1 MSTSIPPHNLRETI
15 DAMEAYM
22 KNPELTVEQLLTIM
36 PGPDFPTG
44 GIVVNK
50 DELPEIYRTGAG
62 KIKIRGRV
70 EVEKLK
76 GGKEQLVITEIPYT
90 MIGANIG
97 KFLNDIGSLV
107 ESKTTTDIVDITN
120 QSSKEGIRIVLELKK
135 GADTEQ
141 LTNMLYKK
149 TRLEDTFG
157 VNMLAVADGR
167 PETLGLKQIFDQ
179 VIDFQFEL
187 NTRKYKTLLNK
198 ELDKKEIQEGL
209 IKACDVIDLIIEIL
223 RGSRDLKMAKGCLM
237 SGATEGIR
245 FKSEQSKAQAEKLR
259 FTERQAT
266 AILEMRLYKL
276 IGLEI
281 EALMKE
287 HDQTM
292 KNIARYSEI
301 LNNYDEMQKVII
313 ADLERYKK
321 SYGEERKTDIVNAQ
335 AAVYVEKKIEEMP
348 VVFLMDRF
356 GYCRTVDTATYE
368 RNKEAA
374 DSESRY
380 VLTCRNTDR
389 LCLFTDTGKMY
400 TAKVQEL
407 PYGKFRDKAFPIDNY
422 SNFDSA
428 QERIVCV
435 SSMED
440 LILGTML
447 FVTKYGM
454 TKTVSGYEY
463 DVRTRTSMATKLNE
477 GDEVLYAGLVGDHT
491 QLVLQSA
498 EGFFL
503 RFPVEE
509 IPEKKKAAIGVRAM
523 KLSAKDHLEEVYA
536 LADGEERNILYK
548 EKEVALQKLKNGS
561 RDQKGTKI
569 RV

>member
-1 MSTSIPPHNLRETI
+1 M
-15 DAMEAYM
+15 
-22 KNPELTVEQLLTIM
+22 
-36 PGPDFPTG
+36 
-44 GIVVNK
+44 
-50 DELPEIYRTGAG
+50 
-62 KIKIRGRV
+62 
-70 EVEKLK
+70 
-76 GGKEQLVITEIPYT
+76 
-90 MIGANIG
+90 
-97 KFLNDIGSLV
+97 
-107 ESKTTTDIVDITN
+107 
-120 QSSKEGIRIVLELKK
+120 
-135 GADTEQ
+135 
-141 LTNMLYKK
+141 
-149 TRLEDTFG
+149 
-157 VNMLAVADGR
+157 
-167 PETLGLKQIFDQ
+167 
-179 VIDFQFEL
+179 
-187 NTRKYKTLLNK
+187 
-198 ELDKKEIQEGL
+198 
-209 IKACDVIDLIIEIL
+209 
-223 RGSRDLKMAKGCLM
+223 
-237 SGATEGIR
+237 
-245 FKSEQSKAQAEKLR
+245 
-259 FTERQAT
+259 
-266 AILEMRLYKL
+266 
-276 IGLEI
+276 
-281 EALMKE
+281 
-287 HDQTM
+287 
-292 KNIARYSEI
+292 
-301 LNNYDEMQKVII
+301 
-313 ADLERYKK
+313 
-321 SYGEERKTDIVNAQ
+321 
-335 AAVYVEKKIEEMP
+335 
-348 VVFLMDRF
+348 VFLWNRF

>member
-1 MSTSIPPHNLRETI
+1 M
-15 DAMEAYM
+15 
-22 KNPELTVEQLLTIM
+22 
-36 PGPDFPTG
+36 
-44 GIVVNK
+44 
-50 DELPEIYRTGAG
+50 
-62 KIKIRGRV
+62 
-70 EVEKLK
+70 
-76 GGKEQLVITEIPYT
+76 ITEIPYT

-97 KFLNDIGSLV
+97 KFLNDIGGLV

-167 PETLGLKQIFDQ
+167 PETLGLTQIFDQ

-536 LADGEERNILYK
+536 LADGEERNIFYK